1 MTEIDEKVPTT
12 TRPDPYGTIRPREG
26 AGPVARIGMSVAE
39 TVFWLVLMAV
49 LSIVM
54 IVVLVHA
61 SR

>member
-12 TRPDPYGTIRPREG
+12 TRPDPYGTTRTRKG